1 MSRWRDCSRT
11 CMPRSSRWIRS
22 RNVGGESIASS
33 ISSSEA
39 SNSLFRAPKLNAWID
54 SGMSFGPSSVV
65 GSASLVTMV
74 SLTSS
79 FVSFVPSS
87 SSCGLGVE
95 VLYTLAER
103 SIPLALQY
111 LISALRLLGRESGLL
126 LDSCRAPALCDLRL
140 LCVGLDRATPISGD

>member
-22 RNVGGESIASS
+22 SVGGESIASS

-54 SGMSFGPSSVV
+54 SGMSCGPSSVV

-74 SLTSS
+74 LLTSS

-87 SSCGLGVE
+87 SSCGRGVE

-126 LDSCRAPALCDLRL
+126 LDSCKAPALCDLRL